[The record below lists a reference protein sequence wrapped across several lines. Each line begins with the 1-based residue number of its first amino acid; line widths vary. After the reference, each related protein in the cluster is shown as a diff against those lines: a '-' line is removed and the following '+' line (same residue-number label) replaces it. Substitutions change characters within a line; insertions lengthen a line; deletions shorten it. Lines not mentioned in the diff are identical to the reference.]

1 MEGIPSVLAC
11 DVGNSRLRF
20 AHVEGDT
27 VSEVKSHRLGD
38 LADLGRELAILWETM
53 PEPKHV
59 VAASVNPSG
68 LRALEAAVHEAIG
81 VDTLVVGKDTPLPLE
96 TTLDNPESIG
106 VDRLCTAVA
115 AFDRLGVPCI
125 VADFGSAI
133 TIDAVDAEGRFM
145 GGAILPGL
153 RMGARTL
160 HENTAQLPHVEL
172 VAPNWTFGQNTQEA
186 IIGGLVYGAQGA
198 LRRLAEA
205 YATQMGA
212 WPLIIAT
219 GGDAELVCGNVQE
232 GDLIQAIVPDLSI
245 RGVAM
250 AYYRSLLK

>member
-1 MEGIPSVLAC
+1 
-11 DVGNSRLRF
+11 
-20 AHVEGDT
+20 
-27 VSEVKSHRLGD
+27 
-38 LADLGRELAILWETM
+38 
-53 PEPKHV
+53 
-59 VAASVNPSG
+59 
-68 LRALEAAVHEAIG
+68 
-81 VDTLVVGKDTPLPLE
+81 
-96 TTLDNPESIG
+96 
-106 VDRLCTAVA
+106 
-115 AFDRLGVPCI
+115 
-125 VADFGSAI
+125 
-133 TIDAVDAEGRFM
+133 
-145 GGAILPGL
+145 
-153 RMGARTL
+153 
-160 HENTAQLPHVEL
+160 VEL

-232 GDLIQAIVPDLSI
+232 GDLIQAIVPDLSL